1 MHLKLLKLV
10 LIKILVKYLTVIV
23 KIISKYFSRDG
34 TRRNM
39 HITDYLELVIT
50 SSMVNLHFQHELV
63 KTVLLPWATVVI
75 VLYHLF
81 LERIDS
87 LFSHYVLKQ

>member
-10 LIKILVKYLTVIV
+10 LIKILIKYLTVIV

-34 TRRNM
+34 TRGNM

-50 SSMVNLHFQHELV
+50 SSMVNLDN
-63 KTVLLPWATVVI
+63 KTVSTQI
-75 VLYHLF
+75 
-81 LERIDS
+81 S
-87 LFSHYVLKQ
+87 